1 MNMPID
7 RSVWGVETDAFKTA
21 FRDYLLS
28 LQDDDDDR
36 DNLIQKV
43 LWCVDVWDQHR
54 REYFPNKRCER
65 PLLFPFFEAQGQ
77 AGSNEKPAA
86 YKLFGSQGQPSV
98 IAIRHNLLMATSDL
112 TIWKS
117 GDGERRLVLKKD
129 HILRTRY
136 IERLIVHQLLQQ
148 YLVESA
154 PEGIRRE
161 YTHQTSSGAAANG
174 GEFKTYKGHG
184 TVFANHANWLND
196 TFGMPLLGNKFEP
209 SRLRHYKPRHAP
221 PVDRQRPSC
230 SWFGTLDMFF
240 VWDPEAEG
248 LTDEQLRENEA
259 RMAQALAWYDGAVT
273 LVETEAPALKTFE
286 APFDESCFD
295 VCVNELAAFDIA
307 NGTTIAAALITNAVR
322 FLITEGQL
330 ETTLAKFGVSLGSR
344 DVPHSASA
352 EESKVEYVD
361 GSVHTIDEF
370 MSDIGLGDVPAE
382 GDKPT
387 LSKVYP
393 LNSPAVSLA
402 QLETDLAEAKAQK
415 VTKAEF
421 AKQRFGHKRGDLLS
435 RHMKRLR
442 EAVA

>member
-7 RSVWGVETDAFKTA
+7 RSVWGVETDDFKTA
-21 FRDYLLS
+21 FKDYLLS

-36 DNLIQKV
+36 DCLIQKV
-43 LWCVDVWDQHR
+43 LWIVDVWDKYR
-54 REYFPNKRCER
+54 REYFPNERCER
-65 PLLFPFFEAQGQ
+65 PLKFPFPEAQPQ
-77 AGSNEKPAA
+77 AGSTEKPAS
-86 YKLFGSQGQPSV
+86 YKLVGSQGQPSV

-129 HILRTRY
+129 HILRSRY

-184 TVFANHANWLND
+184 TVFANHANWLNH
-196 TFGMPLLGNKFEP
+196 TFGMPLLGDKFEP

-221 PVDRQRPSC
+221 SADRQRPSC

-240 VWDPEAEG
+240 LWDPDAEG
-248 LTDEQLRENEA
+248 LSDEQLRENDA
-259 RMAQALAWYDGAVT
+259 RMKQALAWYDGAVT
-273 LVETEAPALKTFE
+273 LVETQAPALTTFE
-286 APFDESCFD
+286 APFDESCVD
-295 VCVNELAAFDIA
+295 VCVNELRAYDQAHGTGLLTAFIKRIQHDMPMDPIA
-307 NGTTIAAALITNAVR
+307 PSEIPPVARTKDCI
-322 FLITEGQL
+322 
-330 ETTLAKFGVSLGSR
+330 
-344 DVPHSASA
+344 
-352 EESKVEYVD
+352 EYAD
-361 GSVHTIDEF
+361 GSLHTIDEL
-370 MSDIGLGDVPAE
+370 MDDIGLGDVPAQ
-382 GDKPT
+382 GDKPS
-387 LSKVYP
+387 LANVYP

-415 VTKAEF
+415 VTKAQF
-421 AKQRFGHKRGDLLS
+421 AHERFGHKRGDLLS
-435 RHMKRLR
+435 RHLKALR
-442 EAVA
+442 QAVA

>member
-1 MNMPID
+1 MPID

-54 REYFPNKRCER
+54 REYFPNERCER

-148 YLVESA
+148 FLVESA

-161 YTHQTSSGAAANG
+161 YTHQTSSGAAALRQPCPAPKECLLDAFELLDG
-174 GEFKTYKGHG
+174 LHD
-184 TVFANHANWLND
+184 HD
-196 TFGMPLLGNKFEP
+196 TSVECFVQHPLL
-209 SRLRHYKPRHAP
+209 LHPRY
-221 PVDRQRPSC
+221 S
-230 SWFGTLDMFF
+230 
-240 VWDPEAEG
+240 
-248 LTDEQLRENEA
+248 
-259 RMAQALAWYDGAVT
+259 
-273 LVETEAPALKTFE
+273 
-286 APFDESCFD
+286 
-295 VCVNELAAFDIA
+295 
-307 NGTTIAAALITNAVR
+307 
-322 FLITEGQL
+322 
-330 ETTLAKFGVSLGSR
+330 
-344 DVPHSASA
+344 VPYSQ
-352 EESKVEYVD
+352 
-361 GSVHTIDEF
+361 
-370 MSDIGLGDVPAE
+370 
-382 GDKPT
+382 
-387 LSKVYP
+387 
-393 LNSPAVSLA
+393 A
-402 QLETDLAEAKAQK
+402 QL
-415 VTKAEF
+415 
-421 AKQRFGHKRGDLLS
+421 GH
-435 RHMKRLR
+435 HH
-442 EAVA
+442 

>member
-54 REYFPNKRCER
+54 REYFPNERCER

-148 YLVESA
+148 YLVEAA

-184 TVFANHANWLND
+184 TVFANHANWLNE
-196 TFGMPLLGNKFEP
+196 TFGMPLLGNRFEP

-221 PVDRQRPSC
+221 PADRQRPSC

-286 APFDESCFD
+286 APFDSSCAD
-295 VCVNELAAFDIA
+295 TCINELHAYDQAHGTGLVDAFIA
-307 NGTTIAAALITNAVR
+307 RIRHHIPMDPIAPSEIPPVART
-322 FLITEGQL
+322 
-330 ETTLAKFGVSLGSR
+330 
-344 DVPHSASA
+344 
-352 EESKVEYVD
+352 EESKAEYVD
-361 GSVHTIDEF
+361 GSVHTIDEL
-370 MSDIGLGDVPAE
+370 MDDIGLGDVPAQ

-387 LSKVYP
+387 LGKVYP